1 MTCANKP
8 YAESCDQNREPI
20 LAIIEDVFNRPMK
33 VLEIGSGT
41 GQHAV
46 YFGARLPHVTWQPTD
61 QAEALPGIEA
71 WRREA
76 GLSNVLPALELDVT
90 RSPWPVDT
98 VHGVFSANT
107 AHIMAWPAVTAMF
120 AGIGRVLTAGGCFC
134 LYGPFNRHGQYTS
147 ESNARFDAWL
157 QARDP
162 ESGIRDMEALEE
174 LGRLHGL
181 GLQRIVPMPA
191 NNFILLWSR
200 Q

>member
-1 MTCANKP
+1 M
-8 YAESCDQNREPI
+8 
-20 LAIIEDVFNRPMK
+20 
-33 VLEIGSGT
+33 
-41 GQHAV
+41 
-46 YFGARLPHVTWQPTD
+46 TWQPTD